1 VFAVYSFVFIRLTFS
16 FQMVLDGGKL
26 VEYDSPKNLLEQEGS
41 FFQALVDE
49 SGDREALYAMAQGG
63 STSYKLRGTH

>member
-1 VFAVYSFVFIRLTFS
+1 
-16 FQMVLDGGKL
+16 MVLDGGKL
-26 VEYDSPKNLLEQEGS
+26 VEYDSLKNLLEQEGS